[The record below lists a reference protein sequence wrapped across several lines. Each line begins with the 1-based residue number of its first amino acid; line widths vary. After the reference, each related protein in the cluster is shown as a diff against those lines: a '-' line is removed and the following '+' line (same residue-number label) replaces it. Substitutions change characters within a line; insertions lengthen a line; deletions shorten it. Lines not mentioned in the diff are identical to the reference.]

1 MAGES
6 AAEVARRLREK
17 AQRQL
22 EVAEQYEK
30 GTEGERATAEALSAL
45 PPESWTFLH
54 DVRWPGRRR
63 ANIDHVA
70 IGPGGVYVIDSK
82 NWSGRVEIRDGTEL
96 RQDGRRRESAVT
108 GAAEAALAITPIIAG
123 VTGHAVVP
131 VLCFHREERLA
142 GWARDV
148 MVCSTANV
156 VNMLGSRHTVL
167 TPEQVRDA
175 SIALDASLSGAAP
188 VPVRAERSRTP
199 RAASTQERAVRPRAQ
214 RRRRSD
220 AAAKLVVAVLVLG
233 ALFVAP
239 VRDGVTGVLSDFIT
253 STAGGGATTEADP
266 RDSRTAKE
274 RRRLRQQQG
283 GQQQGGQQSP
293 GGGARS
299 D

>member
-30 GTEGERATAEALSAL
+30 GTEGERATAEALTAL
-45 PPESWTFLH
+45 PHESWTFLH
-54 DVRWPGRRR
+54 DLRWPGRVR

-82 NWSGRVEIRDGTEL
+82 NWSGRVEVRDGTEL

-156 VNMLGSRHTVL
+156 VTMLGSRLTVL

-175 SIALDASLSGAAP
+175 SIALDASLSGAGP
-188 VPVRAERSRTP
+188 VPAQAARSCTP
-199 RAASTQERAVRPRAQ
+199 RAVTAHVDSVRPRA
-214 RRRRSD
+214 RRRGRSD
-220 AAAKLVVAVLVLG
+220 AAARLVVAVLVLG

-253 STAGGGATTEADP
+253 STAGGGATTEAEPKDA
-266 RDSRTAKE
+266 RTAKE
-274 RRRLRQQQG
+274 ARRPRQHQG
-283 GQQQGGQQSP
+283 QPQGQQQSP
-293 GGGARS
+293 GDGARS